1 MTACPLLR
9 RLGCAILALGL
20 NAMSAQAAT
29 RYGEDFVR
37 LGGAWPESSAWR
49 LTGEQVRAVGP
60 QYREQLR
67 ELEGRLQAS
76 EQAAGPYAPAL
87 AEALNDLG
95 RLYREAGELD
105 ESLRAYRRAL
115 HVVRINEGLYSE
127 GQLPLLRQ
135 VLEVQGLRGDWQAL
149 DDRYEYYFR
158 ALSAHAGEDLEPV
171 LNYLRWQRQALRLG
185 FDNRED
191 LRLLR
196 LLGLNAELLQAS
208 AELEASAHWA
218 LLESQLHNL
227 YLLQAWQAPVV
238 VQRETGLRSAALAGV
253 PMELSAREQRLINLQ
268 RSAVSEGVGLL
279 EQFLARPD
287 LQDIE
292 LRARAQLALA
302 DWEQWNGRRGALERY
317 TGLVAWLE
325 RQQRGDLRRAW
336 FAEPVE
342 LPDNGVFWRPAEA
355 EGLPVVA
362 DYSVSPEG
370 RAREVDTRAA
380 GEAGRGHAIHLYRQ
394 LLSTR
399 FRPAFGDAGE
409 PRMVEGLERRYRV
422 SARR

>member
-1 MTACPLLR
+1 MTAHPFLPW
-9 RLGCAILALGL
+9 LGGIILALSMGCASL
-20 NAMSAQAAT
+20 QAAT

-37 LGGAWPESSAWR
+37 LGGDWPETRAWR
-49 LTGEQVRAVGP
+49 APGERVREVGP
-60 QYREQLR
+60 QHREQLR
-67 ELEGRLQAS
+67 ELEARLQAS

-105 ESLRAYRRAL
+105 QSLRAYRRAL
-115 HVVRINEGLYSE
+115 HVVRINQGLYSE

-149 DDRYEYYFR
+149 DERYDYYFR
-158 ALSAHAGEDLEPV
+158 ALSAQAGEDLEAV
-171 LNYLRWQRQALRLG
+171 LEYLRWQRQALRLE
-185 FDNRED
+185 FDKRED
-191 LRLLR
+191 QRLLR
-196 LLGLNAELLQAS
+196 LLGLNADLLQSGA
-208 AELEASAHWA
+208 ALDAPTHWA

-238 VQRETGLRSAALAGV
+238 MQRDTGLRSAALAGV

-268 RSAVSEGVGLL
+268 RSAVNEGTVLL

-287 LQDIE
+287 LGDVE
-292 LRARAQLALA
+292 LRARAHLALA

-317 TGLVAWLE
+317 ASLVAWLDS
-325 RQQRGDLRRAW
+325 QQREDLRRAW

-342 LPDNGVFWRPAEA
+342 LPDNGVFWRPGDAESA
-355 EGLPVVA
+355 AVLA

-370 RAREVDTRAA
+370 RARGVDTRA
-380 GEAGRGHAIHLYRQ
+380 GDEAARGYAIHLYRQ

-399 FRPAFGDAGE
+399 FRPAFGDAGA
-409 PRMVEGLERRYRV
+409 PQMVEGLERRYRV